1 LKGLLTI
8 FSILYLSILSATSQL
23 SQDELD
29 TCRIYT
35 TLESALANP
44 DDVYILKLPKIK
56 AKEFPTEILQFKN
69 LNVLDLSKNKL
80 SELPDTLASLQ
91 QLQEIDLGKNKFEIF
106 PVVLTQLIHLKKLTL
121 SQNMITA
128 IPFDINQLKDLE
140 ILDMWSNDLYV
151 IPDSISD
158 LKKLKVFDLRVIQFT
173 ETEKEHIT
181 QLLPNTK
188 IQFSNSCNCAH

>member
-1 LKGLLTI
+1 MKGLLTI
-8 FSILYLSILSATSQL
+8 FSILYLSLLSATSQL

-80 SELPDTLASLQ
+80 SELPDTLALLQ
-91 QLQEIDLGKNKFEIF
+91 QLLCESNCF
-106 PVVLTQLIHLKKLTL
+106 VVAIALWEQLFCGGDCFVGAFALWEQLFRG
-121 SQNMITA
+121 SNCFVGA
-128 IPFDINQLKDLE
+128 IAL
-140 ILDMWSNDLYV
+140 
-151 IPDSISD
+151 
-158 LKKLKVFDLRVIQFT
+158 
-173 ETEKEHIT
+173 
-181 QLLPNTK
+181 
-188 IQFSNSCNCAH
+188 